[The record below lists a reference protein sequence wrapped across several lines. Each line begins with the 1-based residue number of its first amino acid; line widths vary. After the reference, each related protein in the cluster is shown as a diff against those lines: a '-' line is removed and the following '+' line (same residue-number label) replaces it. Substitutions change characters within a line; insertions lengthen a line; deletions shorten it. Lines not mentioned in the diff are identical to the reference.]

1 MVWSYLL
8 CLVRKNLENSCC
20 CMWSSS
26 CNYYLN
32 LWDNVLPVINFTA
45 PVEIVTI
52 ELCWNWSSLCVSQL
66 SMVFPMKDFDQVCI
80 LGHVFGIFQI
90 VQGKHVW
97 ILSIFVGWMF
107 CPIIHR
113 QIHCLLHF
121 CERLQYFLTSTY
133 IFIRWNL
140 VTFLYMLLTWS

>member
-1 MVWSYLL
+1 MKLFALFGKKKRRELL
-8 CLVRKNLENSCC
+8 LLYVVL
-20 CMWSSS
+20 SS

-66 SMVFPMKDFDQVCI
+66 SIVFPMKDFDQVCI

-121 CERLQYFLTSTY
+121 CERLQYFLTSSY